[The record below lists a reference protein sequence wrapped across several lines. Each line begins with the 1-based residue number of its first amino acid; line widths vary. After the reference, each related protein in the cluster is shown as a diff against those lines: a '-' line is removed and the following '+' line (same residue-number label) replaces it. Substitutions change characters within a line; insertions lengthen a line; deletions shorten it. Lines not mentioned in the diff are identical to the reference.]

1 MRIVAAFSA
10 IPAAVMWAATP
21 SPSPPVKVKPV
32 QTESI
37 TARRMDEGTFH
48 LRWLPVSYMPPMSV
62 REVRHEYLVVGGEDV
77 VARPVP
83 GQTSTHPPPRH
94 RSARVALRTDVCAR
108 HGMHKQITRGGR
120 SWRCRR

>member
-21 SPSPPVKVKPV
+21 APSPPVKVQSP
-32 QTESI
+32 QIESI

-48 LRWLPVSYMPPMSV
+48 LRWLPVNTMPPMSV
-62 REVRHEYLVVGGEDV
+62 REVRHEYLVVGGGDV
-77 VARPVP
+77 VANTVP

-94 RSARVALRTDVCAR
+94 RTARVALRMDVCVR
-108 HGMHKQITRGGR
+108 HGMRRVNYGKR
-120 SWRCRR
+120 WRCRR